1 VVSVVVMT
9 MWDKTG
15 THARTDVPPHFPSKV
30 AREGDIRN
38 LVPCHGIEDRGDGHD
53 AVGGKYLAST
63 ALARR

>member
-1 VVSVVVMT
+1 
-9 MWDKTG
+9 
-15 THARTDVPPHFPSKV
+15 V

-63 ALARR
+63 ALARREDLFGDHRTSTNA